1 MTTVHQHP
9 DYNEENQRLEYTK
22 RYMEAVIKTAE
33 TSKDNFQDN
42 MKAAFKD
49 VDSSL
54 GYSSLL
60 TNARFFDMS
69 KEELSSLKKSRLKP
83 YFARIDFSRDDQPA
97 EEVIYIGKTS
107 LYSRENQDQ
116 LIVDWRSPI
125 ANLYYEGRLGD
136 VSYVSNGENFNGELL
151 LKRQFMME
159 RGLLTEIRDID
170 LTTNDQLL
178 QETLAGSASNRLTEI
193 VSTIQEEQNKVIR
206 ADLNKPIIVQGGAG
220 SGKTTIA
227 LHRISYFI
235 FQYKENF
242 QPEQLMIIAP
252 SNLFLDYISEAL
264 PELGVENIKQK
275 TYEDY
280 VIGALQKEN
289 IKLKKDDKLIQLLE
303 KNHQKET
310 VHALQISKL
319 KGSKVFQ
326 TILNEYMKEIF
337 LTFHPPT
344 DFYVD
349 KYRLYKSA
357 RFVQLLEEDF
367 YYLPLYKRIN
377 KLRSIL
383 QNEIKHKK
391 KKMLE
396 KIEMF
401 YDDKIERALYQA
413 KDPVKRKKYVS
424 QALDKK
430 EARLNEMKTAIKT
443 SVATY
448 MKQFP
453 KKNIWSYYKDLFQNP
468 QQLVK
473 RSHNQLTQVEAENII
488 RYQQDLFKR
497 RMYERED
504 LALLLYLQV
513 HLFGIE
519 KEWKVKNIVIDEA
532 QDYTFMELLS
542 LKKAADT
549 DMFTLVGDLAQGI
562 HSYRGLTSWE
572 DVKAEIFPRATYT
585 ELQKSYRTTV
595 EIMEAANHI
604 LKKLPYT
611 FPEVKPVVRHGEHP
625 QFIPSPEGK
634 HYINVLEA
642 KLLKVKEEGFKTFAL
657 IGKTMNDCMKLYQQF
672 EKTGDMV
679 VYLLGEHGQIPKESV
694 VIVPAY
700 LAKGLEFDVVFIF
713 SIDEVFTSK
722 APLEIQLLYVA
733 MTRPLHRLYFYGNK
747 KTDFLLEEDEGW

>member
-1 MTTVHQHP
+1 MEVNDMTTVHQHP

-83 YFARIDFSRDDQPA
+83 YFARIDFSRDDPPV

-275 TYEDY
+275 RT
-280 VIGALQKEN
+280 
-289 IKLKKDDKLIQLLE
+289 
-303 KNHQKET
+303 
-310 VHALQISKL
+310 
-319 KGSKVFQ
+319 
-326 TILNEYMKEIF
+326 
-337 LTFHPPT
+337 
-344 DFYVD
+344 
-349 KYRLYKSA
+349 
-357 RFVQLLEEDF
+357 
-367 YYLPLYKRIN
+367 RIM
-377 KLRSIL
+377 S
-383 QNEIKHKK
+383 
-391 KKMLE
+391 
-396 KIEMF
+396 
-401 YDDKIERALYQA
+401 
-413 KDPVKRKKYVS
+413 
-424 QALDKK
+424 
-430 EARLNEMKTAIKT
+430 
-443 SVATY
+443 
-448 MKQFP
+448 
-453 KKNIWSYYKDLFQNP
+453 
-468 QQLVK
+468 
-473 RSHNQLTQVEAENII
+473 
-488 RYQQDLFKR
+488 
-497 RMYERED
+497 
-504 LALLLYLQV
+504 
-513 HLFGIE
+513 
-519 KEWKVKNIVIDEA
+519 
-532 QDYTFMELLS
+532 
-542 LKKAADT
+542 
-549 DMFTLVGDLAQGI
+549 
-562 HSYRGLTSWE
+562 
-572 DVKAEIFPRATYT
+572 
-585 ELQKSYRTTV
+585 
-595 EIMEAANHI
+595 
-604 LKKLPYT
+604 
-611 FPEVKPVVRHGEHP
+611 
-625 QFIPSPEGK
+625 
-634 HYINVLEA
+634 
-642 KLLKVKEEGFKTFAL
+642 
-657 IGKTMNDCMKLYQQF
+657 
-672 EKTGDMV
+672 
-679 VYLLGEHGQIPKESV
+679 
-694 VIVPAY
+694 
-700 LAKGLEFDVVFIF
+700 
-713 SIDEVFTSK
+713 
-722 APLEIQLLYVA
+722 
-733 MTRPLHRLYFYGNK
+733 
-747 KTDFLLEEDEGW
+747 